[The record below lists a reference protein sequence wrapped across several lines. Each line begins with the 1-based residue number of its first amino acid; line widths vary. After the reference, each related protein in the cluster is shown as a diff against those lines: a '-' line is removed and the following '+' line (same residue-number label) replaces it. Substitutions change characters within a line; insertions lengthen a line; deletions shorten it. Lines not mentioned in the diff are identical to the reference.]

1 MHCSKTKLMSYKFT
15 EFNVDIPSLLNIDVL
30 KDGLQGPLLI
40 TINIT
45 AAAAGANNRN
55 CIIIG

>member
-1 MHCSKTKLMSYKFT
+1 MSYKFT